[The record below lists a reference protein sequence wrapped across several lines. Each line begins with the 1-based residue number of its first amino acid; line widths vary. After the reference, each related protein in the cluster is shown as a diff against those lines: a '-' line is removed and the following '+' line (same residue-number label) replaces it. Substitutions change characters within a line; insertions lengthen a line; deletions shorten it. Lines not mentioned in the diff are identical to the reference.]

1 MDIHFNRANPE
12 DAARMAPFY
21 AMRPNK
27 TCDSGVLD
35 TFLWSD
41 YYDVKTAIVDDR
53 AVLVQMKNGDE
64 YFSAMPY
71 CSETDL
77 PYYFDLLRQYFNEVL
92 KKPLKIY
99 LADEEAVQLLK
110 LEEDPHFLV
119 KEESDL
125 RDYIYDGEELRT
137 LPGKKFHKKK
147 NLVNKFCRE
156 YEGRWEYRTLHAEDK
171 LVIWAFLDQWYAKRA
186 GDEENAEES
195 LEYEVKGIHQVLQ
208 SEFSLPDYHIGGI
221 FIDGQLE
228 AFSMGALNLR
238 ENMACISVE
247 KGNADIPGI
256 YQVINQQFLIHEFP
270 EATLVNRE
278 DDLGLEGLRRAKE
291 SYNPCGYAR
300 KYMLLQTDFTGWQAE
315 ITDQYEA
322 EIDRYEDTSSEG

>member
-1 MDIHFNRANPE
+1 MDIHFNRANPKE
-12 DAARMAPFY
+12 AARMAPFY

-35 TFLWSD
+35 TFLWSE
-41 YYDVKTAIVDDR
+41 YYDVQTAIVDEK
-53 AVLVQMKNGDE
+53 AVLVRMKNGDE
-64 YFSAMPY
+64 FFSAMPY
-71 CSETDL
+71 CSEEDL

-99 LADEEAVQLLK
+99 LADEEGVKLLK

-228 AFSMGALNLR
+228 AFSMGALNSR

-247 KGNADIPGI
+247 KGNADIHGI

>member
-1 MDIHFNRANPE
+1 MDIHFNRANPKE
-12 DAARMAPFY
+12 AARMASFY

-125 RDYIYDGEELRT
+125 RDYLYDGEELRT

-156 YEGRWEYRTLHAEDK
+156 YEGRWEYRTLHGEDK
-171 LVIWAFLDQWYAKRA
+171 LTIWGFLDQWYAKRSE
-186 GDEENAEES
+186 DEGAEAS

-221 FIDGQLE
+221 FIDGKLE
-228 AFSMGALNLR
+228 AFSMGALNPR

-256 YQVINQQFLIHEFP
+256 YQIINQQFLIHEFP
-270 EATLVNRE
+270 EAALVNRE

-315 ITDQYEA
+315 ITDRYEA
-322 EIDRYEDTSSEG
+322 EIDQYEKTASEG

>member
-35 TFLWSD
+35 TFLWSE
-41 YYDVKTAIVDDR
+41 YYDVQTAIVDEK
-53 AVLVQMKNGDE
+53 AVLVRMKNGDE

-71 CSETDL
+71 CSEEDL
-77 PYYFDLLRQYFNEVL
+77 PYYFDLLRHYFNEVL

-99 LADEEAVQLLK
+99 LADEEGVKLLK

-228 AFSMGALNLR
+228 AFSMGALNPR

>member
-12 DAARMAPFY
+12 EAARMAPFY

-35 TFLWSD
+35 TFLWSE
-41 YYDVKTAIVDDR
+41 YYDVQTAIVDER
-53 AVLVQMKNGDE
+53 AVLVRMKNGDE

-71 CSETDL
+71 CSEADL

-99 LADEEAVQLLK
+99 LADEEGVKLLK

-119 KEESDL
+119 KEECDF
-125 RDYIYDGEELRT
+125 RDYLYDGEELRT

-171 LVIWAFLDQWYAKRA
+171 QIIWGFLDQWYAKRS
-186 GDEENAEES
+186 GDEGAEAS

-221 FIDGQLE
+221 FIDGKLE
-228 AFSMGALNLR
+228 AFSMGALNPR

-247 KGNADIPGI
+247 KGDADIPGI

-270 EATLVNRE
+270 EAALINRE

-315 ITDQYEA
+315 ITDRYEA
-322 EIDRYEDTSSEG
+322 EIDQYEHTASEG

>member
-1 MDIHFNRANPE
+1 M
-12 DAARMAPFY
+12 
-21 AMRPNK
+21 
-27 TCDSGVLD
+27 
-35 TFLWSD
+35 
-41 YYDVKTAIVDDR
+41 
-53 AVLVQMKNGDE
+53 
-64 YFSAMPY
+64 
-71 CSETDL
+71 
-77 PYYFDLLRQYFNEVL
+77 L

-99 LADEEAVQLLK
+99 LADEEGVKLLK

-171 LVIWAFLDQWYAKRA
+171 LMIWAFLDQWYAKRA

-228 AFSMGALNLR
+228 AFSMGALNPR

-300 KYMLLQTDFTGWQAE
+300 KYMLLQKDFTGWQAE

>member
-35 TFLWSD
+35 TFLWSE
-41 YYDVKTAIVDDR
+41 YYDVQTAIVDEK
-53 AVLVQMKNGDE
+53 AVLVRMKNGDE

-71 CSETDL
+71 CNEEDL

-99 LADEEAVQLLK
+99 LADEEGVKLLK

-228 AFSMGALNLR
+228 AFSMGALNPR

-300 KYMLLQTDFTGWQAE
+300 KYMLLQKDFTGWQAE